1 MHGATFPLPVAMLI
15 VFGSAKLVGEVFAR
29 LHLPPLAGEIVAGAL
44 VGPSMLGWIAPNEV
58 LRALSDLGVLFL
70 LFSIG
75 LEVKVGDLLR
85 VSAVAAAVA
94 TVGELAPFAAG
105 WAVFAKWGAAWG
117 AAGGGTAGTRN
128 EAMFVGAALV
138 ATSVGITAS
147 VLAEQKLL
155 GEGASQVILAA
166 AVIDDILGLLVLA
179 VVSSVAGGHGRL
191 AGVFLTA
198 VLAMAFM
205 AVIAFWGPA
214 LVRRWLPAF
223 RSRARAD
230 EAEFHIALLLLFALA
245 AVALYTGVAA
255 IVGAFLAGLAL
266 AVHVDKRVRTLTR
279 GVSELLVPFFLA
291 GIGLNFDAA
300 IFRSKG
306 TAGLAFLVL
315 VAAIASKVL
324 GCGGAALGLG
334 WQNAVRVGVGMV
346 PRGEVAMIAAQ
357 LGLTTAV
364 LSATAYSVIV
374 FVVVG
379 TALVTPLLLQITFAA
394 QVRQASRQQGSPE
407 T

>member
-1 MHGATFPLPVAMLI
+1 MLL
-15 VFGSAKLVGEVFAR
+15 VFGAAKLLGELFAR
-29 LHLPPLAGEIVAGAL
+29 LRLPPLAGEIVAGAL

-58 LRALSDLGVLFL
+58 LKALSDLGVLFL

-75 LEVKVGDLLR
+75 LEVKVADLLR
-85 VSAVAAAVA
+85 VSAVAAGVA
-94 TVGELAPFAAG
+94 ALGELAPFAAG
-105 WAVFAKWGAAWG
+105 WAVFTALGGSWGG
-117 AAGGGTAGTRN
+117 GTRN
-128 EAMFVGAALV
+128 EALFVGAALV

-147 VLAEQKLL
+147 VLAERKLL
-155 GEGASQVILAA
+155 NDRASQIILAA
-166 AVIDDILGLLVLA
+166 AVIDDVLGLIILA
-179 VVSSVAGGHGRL
+179 VVSSVTGGHGRL

-198 VLAMAFM
+198 VLAMVFM
-205 AVIAFWGPA
+205 ALIAFWGPA
-214 LVRRWLPAF
+214 LVRRWLPSF

-230 EAEFHIALLLLFALA
+230 EAEFHIALLLLFALSA
-245 AVALYTGVAA
+245 LALYTGVAA

-266 AVHVDKRVRTLTR
+266 AAHVDKRVRTLTR

-300 IFRSKG
+300 IFRSKR
-306 TAGLAFLVL
+306 TVALALLVL
-315 VAAIASKVL
+315 AAAVASKVL
-324 GCGGAALGLG
+324 GCGAAALSLG
-334 WQNAVRVGVGMV
+334 WRNALSVGVGMV

-364 LSATAYSVIV
+364 LSASAYSVIV

-379 TALVTPLLLQITFAA
+379 TALLTPLLLQITFAA
-394 QVRQASRQQGSPE
+394 PGGQESRQQASPG

>member
-1 MHGATFPLPVAMLI
+1 MHGSPLPLPVAMLI
-15 VFGSAKLVGEVFAR
+15 VFGAAKLLGEIFAR

-58 LRALSDLGVLFL
+58 LKALSDLGVLFL

-75 LEVKVGDLLR
+75 LEVKVADLLR
-85 VSAVAAAVA
+85 VSAVAAGVA
-94 TVGELAPFAAG
+94 ALGELAPFAAG
-105 WAVFAKWGAAWG
+105 SAVFVSWGG
-117 AAGGGTAGTRN
+117 ARN
-128 EAMFVGAALV
+128 EALFVGAALV

-147 VLAEQKLL
+147 VLAERKLL
-155 GEGASQVILAA
+155 NDRASQIILAA
-166 AVIDDILGLLVLA
+166 AVIDDVLGLIILA

-198 VLAMAFM
+198 ALAMAFL
-205 AVIAFWGPA
+205 AVLAFWGPA
-214 LVRRWLPAF
+214 LVRRWLPSF

-230 EAEFHIALLLLFALA
+230 EAEFHIALLLLFALSA
-245 AVALYTGVAA
+245 LALYTGVAA

-266 AVHVDKRVRTLTR
+266 AAHVDKRVRTLTR

-300 IFRSKG
+300 IFRSRR
-306 TAGLAFLVL
+306 TVALALLVL
-315 VAAIASKVL
+315 AAAIASKVL
-324 GCGGAALGLG
+324 GCGAAALSLG
-334 WQNAVRVGVGMV
+334 WRNALRVGVGMV

-357 LGLTTAV
+357 LGLTIGV
-364 LSATAYSVIV
+364 LGASAYSVIV

-394 QVRQASRQQGSPE
+394 PAGQESRQRASPAR
-407 T
+407 